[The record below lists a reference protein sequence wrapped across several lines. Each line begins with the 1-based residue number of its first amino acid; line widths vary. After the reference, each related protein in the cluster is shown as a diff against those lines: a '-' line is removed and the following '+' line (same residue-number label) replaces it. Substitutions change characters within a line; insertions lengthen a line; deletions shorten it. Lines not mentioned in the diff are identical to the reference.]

1 MWLLIGRPVLFPG
14 TNDHRRLPRA
24 QRLTVATPTQRS
36 VEVAAADGAPIRVT
50 IASGGGRRPVVVV
63 CDAPALGERLARAGF
78 TAVLCMP
85 RGAADA
91 EAVLAAL
98 ERGALGVDAPRY
110 ALVAPAPVA
119 ALRPR
124 VPAAAPVDP
133 GDEPAVERLIAWLAS
148 RLA

>member
-14 TNDHRRLPRA
+14 TNDHRRFPLA

-36 VEVAAADGAPIRVT
+36 VQLAAPDGAPIQVT

-63 CDAPALGERLARAGF
+63 CDAPELGVRLARAGF
-78 TAVLCMP
+78 TAVLCAP
-85 RGAADA
+85 RGAADVEVA
-91 EAVLAAL
+91 LAAL
-98 ERGALGVDAPRY
+98 ERGELGVDARRY
-110 ALVAPAPVA
+110 ALVAREPVA

-133 GDEPAVERLIAWLAS
+133 GDEPAVGRLIAWLAS